1 MVNTTVC
8 KLCGNPSSDFIF
20 SVKQYDVL
28 ACKECGL
35 FYINPYPEES
45 SAHSKVKEYSYNDL
59 DIADAKTNYQASS
72 MLLERYFER
81 IWDECRNATSLLDVG
96 CGTGNLLEL
105 IHKHSNLRCVGIELN
120 SNRAQY
126 ARRVA
131 NCDIY
136 QIPIEDFKSES
147 KFDVIT
153 IINVLSHIPSFDH
166 LFLSLHS
173 LLAPQG
179 KLIIKVGEM
188 TNSVNKKAIFDWG
201 IPDHLH
207 FLGLNTIQFLAKKYN
222 FSVIRHERVPL
233 SQELFS
239 KSRWR
244 AEGRSMA
251 RNIVKKVILR
261 IPFALQVL
269 ASTYDLIYG
278 KEVFSSFIV
287 MSPRDSTPQLFEAC
301 ISNSSENKKEYRKY

>member
-1 MVNTTVC
+1 MNMTVC

-20 SVKQYDVL
+20 SVRQYDVL

-45 SAHSKVKEYSYNDL
+45 GAHSKVKEYSYDDI
-59 DIADAKTNYQASS
+59 DIADAEKHYQATS
-72 MLLERYFER
+72 MFLERYFER
-81 IWDECRNATSLLDVG
+81 IWDECKNATSLLDVG

-105 IHKHSNLRCVGIELN
+105 VHKHSSLRCVGIELN
-120 SNRAQY
+120 SKRAQY

-147 KFDVIT
+147 RFDVIT
-153 IINVLSHIPSFDH
+153 MINVLSHIPSLDH

-173 LLAPQG
+173 LLAPHG
-179 KLIIKVGEM
+179 KLILKVSEM
-188 TNSVNKKAIFDWG
+188 TTRVNKKAVFDWG

-207 FLGLNTIQFLAKKYN
+207 FQGTNTIQFLAKKYN
-222 FSVIRHERVPL
+222 FSVIHHERVPL
-233 SQELFS
+233 SRDMFS

-244 AEGRSMA
+244 AEGRSRA

-261 IPFALQVL
+261 IPLALKAIAFA
-269 ASTYDLIYG
+269 YDLNYG
-278 KEVFSSFIV
+278 KEIFSSFIV
-287 MSPRDSTPQLFEAC
+287 MSPKDSTPQL
-301 ISNSSENKKEYRKY
+301 